1 MKELIVKLKSLQS
14 QKIYWTM
21 SILMIEIVLIVFAL
35 NVGEKTII
43 NWGISEIYIFVFL
56 LIFFIVLGAL
66 LYILLFNY
74 FDNKIIKMVESVG
87 WNEFNSYLVDYK
99 PHQLH
104 YNRYLEIFNILK
116 YKKKYLSYQSWIWF
130 AIIELVA
137 IFALG
142 IRSITLALSY
152 LNNNLTYFFI
162 ILIVSIALICWLW
175 FLALKV
181 FSSNK
186 KLRNIGSVAFDE
198 YILELSDKNKTDL

>member
-1 MKELIVKLKSLQS
+1 MKELIVKIKSMQS

-21 SILMIEIVLIVFAL
+21 SILIIEIVLVIFAL
-35 NVGEKTII
+35 NLGEKIII
-43 NWGISEIYIFVFL
+43 NLGISNIYIFVFL
-56 LIFFIVLGAL
+56 LVFFIVLGAL

-74 FDNKIIKMVESVG
+74 FDNKIIKMVDSVG
-87 WNEFNSYLVDYK
+87 WDEFNSYLVDCK

-116 YKKKYLSYQSWIWF
+116 FNKKYLSYQSWIWF
-130 AIIELVA
+130 AIVELVA
-137 IFALG
+137 SFALG

-175 FLALKV
+175 FLVLKV

-186 KLRNIGSVAFDE
+186 KLRNIGSVAFDK
-198 YILELSDKNKTDL
+198 YILELSDKNKTEL

>member
-1 MKELIVKLKSLQS
+1 MKELIVKIKSLQS

-21 SILMIEIVLIVFAL
+21 SMLMIEIVLIVFAL

-43 NWGISEIYIFVFL
+43 NWGISKIYIFAFL
-56 LIFFIVLGAL
+56 LIFFIVLGAI

-116 YKKKYLSYQSWIWF
+116 YKKILKLSKLNMIRNYWISC
-130 AIIELVA
+130 ELCTGNSVNYT
-137 IFALG
+137 
-142 IRSITLALSY
+142 SIKLS
-152 LNNNLTYFFI
+152 
-162 ILIVSIALICWLW
+162 
-175 FLALKV
+175 K
-181 FSSNK
+181 
-186 KLRNIGSVAFDE
+186 
-198 YILELSDKNKTDL
+198 